1 MLNDDID
8 IVDDCLV
15 CGVYDTEVTPAWQRI
30 KALVKAQNTQSIQ
43 SLCDNCQRFG
53 CKFFGFKEHY
63 IFISKCNRWARR
75 D

>member
-1 MLNDDID
+1 MDSLMSGYARLPIFD
-8 IVDDCLV
+8 V
-15 CGVYDTEVTPAWQRI
+15 WQRI
-30 KALVKAQNTQSIQ
+30 KKEYAEALKPAHNTQSIQ
-43 SLCDNCQRFG
+43 SLCDNCQRFD